1 MKILMV
7 SPYLPWPL
15 YGGASV
21 RIFNLIKELS
31 NKGHKI
37 ILLAGKQNN
46 SDALNDPLNK
56 LCEQVHLYELPK
68 QGRFLSILRSV
79 FSLSPYPSAQFKNR
93 RLKENFNELIEKNQP
108 DLIWIN
114 FLFLAEI
121 LSRISLNKIPVVLDQ
136 FEADELVW
144 QRYIKEGNFIQKL
157 FSYFNLKKIQ
167 RLQKKVFERINA
179 LLCVSEKE
187 ANFMKPKVPSKTN
200 ILVVPNGVDIDF
212 FTPELFL
219 EKLEPIILVAGSM
232 CVLRNINSAI
242 WFAKSIFPKIKK
254 DIHDAEFWIVGFN
267 PDKKVLT
274 LGKTPGVRVI
284 GTVDDMRLY
293 YKKAKAYVAPFKF
306 GEGTRLKILEA
317 MASGIPIVSTKE
329 GCQGIDIIDGKHVII
344 ADNENDFANKVVE
357 LLNNNQLAKKLSKN
371 AREFIE
377 QKYSWSKIIDDLDK
391 KILQIIQNNE

>member
-1 MKILMV
+1 
-7 SPYLPWPL
+7 
-15 YGGASV
+15 
-21 RIFNLIKELS
+21 
-31 NKGHKI
+31 
-37 ILLAGKQNN
+37 
-46 SDALNDPLNK
+46 
-56 LCEQVHLYELPK
+56 
-68 QGRFLSILRSV
+68 
-79 FSLSPYPSAQFKNR
+79 
-93 RLKENFNELIEKNQP
+93 
-108 DLIWIN
+108 
-114 FLFLAEI
+114 
-121 LSRISLNKIPVVLDQ
+121 
-136 FEADELVW
+136 
-144 QRYIKEGNFIQKL
+144 
-157 FSYFNLKKIQ
+157 
-167 RLQKKVFERINA
+167 
-179 LLCVSEKE
+179 
-187 ANFMKPKVPSKTN
+187 MKPKVPSKTN

-254 DIHDAEFWIVGFN
+254 DIHDAEFWIAGFN
-267 PDKKVLT
+267 PDKKVLA
-274 LGKTPGVRVI
+274 LGKIPGVRVI

-293 YKKAKAYVAPFKF
+293 YKKTKVYVAPFKF